1 MITRLDQERIQALM
15 SYDIMDTPNEADYDE
30 IVRLASWICGT
41 PISLITLLDD
51 KRQWFKAKIG
61 LEIDETPLE
70 YAFCAHAINQDDIMV
85 VENATLDDRFKNNP
99 FVTGEANVRF
109 YAGMPLTTPTG
120 VKLGTLCV
128 IDTKPNSLSDGQ
140 IEALR
145 VLSRQVIKNLEMRL
159 KMRELKEALRRYDEQ
174 SKKMA
179 EMDRFKTRLLSII
192 GHDVRNPMATLLS
205 LIEVASVGDISP
217 DELNELRQYM
227 KMQIS
232 ASIELLNN
240 LVDWGV
246 QNHEGQPQV
255 VHVDA
260 HELLSTVLTGA
271 TVMAK
276 QKGIELRLE
285 TTSQI
290 MVNMDVNMIRFVI
303 RNLVQNAIKFTDEGS
318 ISIGCI
324 ERPSSF
330 DFYVRDTGAG
340 MTPEQVL
347 NLFDWTNR
355 KSTRGTRGESGSGL
369 GLIMCKEFVDAHGG
383 DILVDSKPGVG
394 TMFTVRIPRTAI

>member
-159 KMRELKEALRRYDEQ
+159 KMRELKEALHRYDEQ

>member
-159 KMRELKEALRRYDEQ
+159 KMRELKEALHRYDEQ

-394 TMFTVRIPRTAI
+394 TMFTVRIPRTTI

>member
-1 MITRLDQERIQALM
+1 MITRLDQERIQALK

-159 KMRELKEALRRYDEQ
+159 KMRELKEALHRYDEQ

-394 TMFTVRIPRTAI
+394 TMFTVRIPRTTI